1 VTTVLMAGALVGVGV
16 LLVARGVR
24 GVPAPAAVPGSTGGT
39 GLFGARV
46 GGQLGP
52 AVLRGAAALRWTPG
66 RRQAADLAVTGR
78 CLEDHAARSVLA
90 AVWFAAMAVAV
101 TAGIGLGGTTIPVP
115 VTVGAALAAAA
126 VGPVVATAVLRAE
139 ASERRQDF
147 LVDLAAYT
155 DLVVLL
161 LAAGSGIEGALV
173 NAAEAGEDW
182 PWRALHDAL
191 RDARLTRQTPGEAF
205 TNLGRRLGLVEL
217 EELGAAVALASSS
230 GSRLRESLAARA
242 DTLRAREL
250 ARVQA
255 QAASATERMTFPVV
269 ALAVGFLVVLGFPA
283 VTRVISGF

>member
-1 VTTVLMAGALVGVGV
+1 MTAILLAGALVGAGV

-24 GVPAPAAVPGSTGGT
+24 GGPAPAAALGSPGEAGVFGT
-39 GLFGARV
+39 GVGSQVGA
-46 GGQLGP
+46 
-52 AVLRGAAALRWTPG
+52 AVLRGAAAMRWTPG

-78 CLEDHAARSVLA
+78 RLEEHAARSVLA
-90 AVWFAAMAVAV
+90 GVWFAALAVAV
-101 TAGIGLGGTTIPVP
+101 TAGIGLGGMPVP
-115 VTVGAALAAAA
+115 LPITAGAALAAALA
-126 VGPVVATAVLRAE
+126 GPLVTTAVLRGE
-139 ASERRQDF
+139 ASERRQEF
-147 LVDLAAYT
+147 LVDLAAYA

-173 NAAEAGEDW
+173 NAADAGDDW
-182 PWRALHDAL
+182 TWRALHDAL
-191 RDARLTRQTPGEAF
+191 RDARLTRQTPAEAF
-205 TNLGRRLGLVEL
+205 TSLGRRLGLVEL

-283 VTRVISGF
+283 VTRVVSGF